1 MRRLLTAATAA
12 LLFTSTAFA
21 APPPN
26 RPDIGEAAKIP
37 TNAECQALGP
47 PQRPYAFPEGEKL
60 EFSLDAMGADAGKL
74 SLTVLPRR
82 GDQIPIEVKAQT
94 NTFFSKVRRV
104 KATATSYLN
113 HKTLRP
119 VRYVE
124 DAVENEVAKY
134 ANVTF
139 RQDAR
144 QVKLD
149 YTFAGRPGKKQF
161 QIARDAFDPAGAIYM
176 LRQVEMKEGKPL
188 CFDAYG
194 IRTIWRVSGKVIG
207 KERVSLKVG
216 EFEAWHVQG
225 EAVRLDNP
233 RWRREIHLWV
243 TADERRLPLAAVGVM
258 DLGAVRATLTEY
270 ARPEGGKKAKG
281 AETLKW

>member
-1 MRRLLTAATAA
+1 MRRLLTATTAA
-12 LLFTSTAFA
+12 ILFTSSAFA
-21 APPPN
+21 APAPN
-26 RPDIGEAAKIP
+26 RPDIGTAAKVP
-37 TNAECQALGP
+37 TNAECLALGP
-47 PQRPYAFPEGEKL
+47 PQRPYAFPEGETL

-74 SLTVLPRR
+74 SLKVLPRR

-104 KATATSYLN
+104 KATATSYLH

-124 DAVENEVAKY
+124 DAVENEVSKY
-134 ANVTF
+134 ADVTF

-149 YTFAGRPGKKQF
+149 YSFAGRKGNKQF

-176 LRQVEMKEGKPL
+176 LRQVEMKAGKPL

-194 IRTIWRVSGKVIG
+194 IRTIWRVSGKVVG

-216 EFEAWHVQG
+216 EFEAWHIQG

-233 RWRREIHLWV
+233 RWRREIHLWI

-270 ARPEGGKKAKG
+270 VRPDGGKKAKG